1 MRRVY
6 RISSFFSTSTALQF
20 ACQLFIVPIEEKE
33 LNEEETNMNHTQQL
47 AERIEAKREEFI
59 QISDKIWGFA
69 ESRFQ
74 EFQSSNLQAE
84 YMKAQG
90 FRVVQGIAG
99 KRPLL
104 RLNTAAVNR
113 WWRFWVNTMRFPA
126 FRSRL
131 TGQSIAR

>member
-1 MRRVY
+1 MIRSGGLR
-6 RISSFFSTSTALQF
+6 
-20 ACQLFIVPIEEKE
+20 
-33 LNEEETNMNHTQQL
+33 
-47 AERIEAKREEFI
+47 
-59 QISDKIWGFA
+59 

-99 KRPLL
+99 EETTL